1 MDRNTLKFR
10 NIGDRGL
17 LVELGET
24 IDPAVNLEV
33 RKLSSALTAA
43 EVEGVV
49 ELVPAYRSILVVYNP
64 LSVARDELRRTVHR
78 MHRELENIPLP
89 ASREHEIPVVYG
101 GQYGPDLGWV
111 ADYHGIEPAEVIR
124 LHTEPLYRVY
134 MIGFTPGYPYLG
146 EVPERLATPRRETP
160 RTRVPQGSVGIAQR
174 QTGIYPV
181 ASPGG
186 WQIIGRTPVTLFD
199 PAAEPPARFEMGD
212 RVRFRPISK
221 EEMESWPSK
230 PS

>member
-1 MDRNTLKFR
+1 MDRTKLKFR

-24 IDPAVNLEV
+24 IDPAINLEV
-33 RKLSSALTAA
+33 QRLTSALAA
-43 EVEGVV
+43 AGIEGVV

-64 LSVARDELRRTVHR
+64 LRVAHGRLRQTVQS
-78 MHRELENIPLP
+78 MHRELDDISLP
-89 ASREHEIPVVYG
+89 ASKDHVIPVVYG
-101 GQYGPDLGWV
+101 GEYGPDLDWV
-111 ADYHGIEPAEVIR
+111 ADYHGLEPAEVIR
-124 LHTEPLYRVY
+124 LHTQPLYRVY

-146 EVPERLATPRRETP
+146 EVPERLVTPRRETP
-160 RTRVPQGSVGIAQR
+160 RTRVPKGSVGIAQR

-186 WQIIGRTPVTLFD
+186 WQIIGRTPVGLFD
-199 PAAEPPARFEMGD
+199 PTAEPPARFEMGD
-212 RVRFRPISK
+212 RVRFRSISN
-221 EEMESWPSK
+221 EEMERWPSK